1 MTFAKKLSQATLLL
15 LMTATLGLS
24 GCMSTGNSADDEA
37 ANAEARAKAEA
48 DIKAEMAKIPDS
60 SKLSQIELGMTD
72 TRVRKLIGEPDDST
86 SYQTGKAWIP
96 FYYGTDVARTDWLYY
111 GEGRVVFSINRYSG
125 QAKVI
130 NVMYNPEE

>member
-1 MTFAKKLSQATLLL
+1 MTFAKKLSQATLLI

-48 DIKAEMAKIPDS
+48 DIKAEMAKIPES